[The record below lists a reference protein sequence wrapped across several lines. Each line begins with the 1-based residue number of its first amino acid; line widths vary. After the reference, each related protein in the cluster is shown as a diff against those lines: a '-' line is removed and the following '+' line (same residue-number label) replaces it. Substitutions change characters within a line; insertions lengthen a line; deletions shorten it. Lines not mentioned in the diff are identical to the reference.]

1 MGQFTAEIEY
11 HQGHLTI
18 AKEVVDNAEK
28 IVWYG
33 NIGNVYQSLDGSKT
47 AIEHRQY
54 NVQIAQNVRDKA
66 SEGISH
72 DNLGKAYRGLGQFKK
87 GIRATSTSSRS
98 C

>member
-1 MGQFTAEIEY
+1 MVILATFI
-11 HQGHLTI
+11 
-18 AKEVVDNAEK
+18 KV
-28 IVWYG
+28 
-33 NIGNVYQSLDGSKT
+33 LDGSKT
-47 AIEHRQY
+47 AIEHCRC

>member
-1 MGQFTAEIEY
+1 MVIQATFI
-11 HQGHLTI
+11 
-18 AKEVVDNAEK
+18 KV
-28 IVWYG
+28 
-33 NIGNVYQSLDGSKT
+33 LDGSKT

-87 GIRATSTSSRS
+87 GILATSTSSRS